1 MIQGHWTKPDHY
13 YINCAD
19 GGTGDSNTTY
29 SMWSYSDV
37 PFPVDDYVPPTVQ
50 EIREAVKRGW
60 ISDSVA
66 ALRMAMA
73 FLPKRIR
80 DQSSDRGIGCLNFR
94 RAP

>member
-1 MIQGHWTKPDHY
+1 MIQGTWTKPDHY
-13 YINCAD
+13 YINCYD
-19 GGTGDSNTTY
+19 GGTGDSNTT
-29 SMWSYSDV
+29 WTVWTCATAD
-37 PFPVDDYVPPTVQ
+37 PVDDYVPPTAA

-66 ALRMAMA
+66 ALRMALA
-73 FLPKRIR
+73 VLPKRIR